1 MQRHGDAETVLAH
14 HAVDYAV
21 EQQFQGARN
30 VAPIARGTND
40 EDLTPLYLLQHTLRI
55 VLGQHATELA
65 SAGHATAA
73 RSHMELVNTHI
84 AHLVAK
90 ALSLALHGFKHAVD
104 VAVLSRTGIYYQN
117 IHFFK

>member
-14 HAVDYAV
+14 HAVDNAV
-21 EQQFQGARN
+21 EKQFQGAGN
-30 VAPIARGTND
+30 VAPIARGADD
-40 EDLTPLYLLQHTLRI
+40 EDLAPPYLLQHTLRI

-65 SAGHATAA
+65 PAGHATAA
-73 RSHMELVNTHI
+73 RSHMEPVNTHI

-90 ALSLALHGFKHAVD
+90 ALSLVLHGLKHAVD